1 MNNSYPNF
9 IVNWGLALLTSSL
22 YLHDRKRYLSIISFS
37 SLVCLIHGC
46 WLNILNVSYGFYSV
60 YPPVGTGSCHHLA
73 STFFTLHSAAIIC
86 HTFCNLNLPVLL
98 PLCLHSRSSFYW
110 RAVLPFSSTRSC
122 ENAFLLLEASF
133 NRMSP
138 WGRSRHLCWAGAFS
152 PSLFSTPLFL
162 NGSCFSVCCVIIPF
176 SHVFSLTVSY
186 SH

>member
-1 MNNSYPNF
+1 MHWKVFFWIFRGILVNNSYPNF

-37 SLVCLIHGC
+37 SLVCLTHGC

-98 PLCLHSRSSFYW
+98 PLCLLDWHYYH
-110 RAVLPFSSTRSC
+110 TQ
-122 ENAFLLLEASF
+122 NASD
-133 NRMSP
+133 
-138 WGRSRHLCWAGAFS
+138 
-152 PSLFSTPLFL
+152 
-162 NGSCFSVCCVIIPF
+162 SVCAHAGF
-176 SHVFSLTVSY
+176 SISRKLGHQLGVLQSNSILTLSTKMAQTPQGKDSVL
-186 SH
+186 